1 METMNITTFFR
12 KLRKEGITLILK
24 DDSLNV
30 KANSEINSEIIAEI
44 KSNKDLII
52 KHLKSFENDDISEQ
66 LLEKITPYN
75 KEELDHIPLSFGQE
89 RLWFI
94 DKLQGNSE
102 EYHIPSIIRL
112 DTELDILIL
121 ERALRTVVGRHEVLR
136 TVIYEE
142 DGIGYQKVISE
153 NNWSLS
159 KVLISKET
167 DLESEIDAFISIPFD
182 LSKDYMFRACLYDL
196 GEYEYVL
203 AFVTHHIA
211 SDGWSSGILS
221 NEFITIYA
229 YLDFEDDIPLP
240 KLELQYSDYAIWQR
254 NYFEKELLE
263 GQLAYWKEKLKGTN
277 TLSLPLDYK
286 RTTKQNN
293 KGNEVL
299 LELDENLN
307 QSLNALFKQQGVT
320 PFMFLLTVFKVLLH
334 RYSGQNDICIGT
346 PIANRTQSELED
358 LIGFFANTLAL
369 RSDLSGNPSFKEL
382 LSQVKQTTLKSYD
395 NQLVPFEKV
404 VDSVVTYRDMTITP
418 LFQVMFDYQNDTND
432 ITEGDIDIDSEEEN
446 IEEDLLPIS
455 GYETSEISVQFDLTL
470 SVIERE
476 SNFFLNMAY
485 RSSLFKEETIQR
497 MMTHF
502 KHLLNSIVN
511 NIDQSIDEL
520 SMLTEVEKVQLV
532 KTFNKTDTSNPENKS
547 LIDLFSEQVIKT
559 PEAAAVVYEK
569 ETLTYK
575 KLDEYSNQL
584 AHYLKEQGVKSGTF
598 VGVCIDRSPEM
609 IISILG
615 ILKSGG
621 VYVPIDPDY
630 PLARINYILNDANIK
645 VVLSSSVISKK
656 TPIQRDDITKILLD
670 SHWEIITNYSSEKLN
685 QTLTGENLAYI
696 IYTSGSTGKPKGIMV
711 EHKNLI
717 NLCLWHQT
725 EYSVNHTS
733 RGTLFSGISFDA
745 SIWEIYPYLISGAS
759 LYPISRQDRYDLNFL
774 KTFFIEHEIT
784 HTYIPTLLCNSFIE
798 EDFNLTNI
806 TILTGGDALILN
818 KTTNLKIY
826 NNYGPT
832 ETTVVASNYKLTD
845 TSKGKISI
853 GKPINNTQIYITDPG
868 MNLVPIG
875 VVGEL
880 CVSGQGVA
888 RGYLNREKLTKE
900 KFIANP
906 FKEGNT
912 IYKTGDLAR
921 WLPDGN
927 IEFIGRIDNQVQ
939 IRGYRIELG
948 EIEKAL
954 SNIKSIH
961 QSCVLAKEDIYG
973 SKRLLA
979 YVVSEGKLNKD
990 AIETQLKESLPHYM
1004 IPTLWIE
1011 LDKFPLT
1018 ANGKLD
1024 KKALPEIET
1033 SKLSAKKYVAPRNQ
1047 TEKELVQIWQDLLGV
1062 DKVGIYDNFFELG
1075 GHSLLVI
1082 QLISR
1087 FQKIGYHMEV
1097 RDIFLNPTIASIEEK
1112 LLSADLMYQVPEN
1125 GITTT
1130 TKHITP
1136 SMVPLLDFEQE
1147 DIDKIVS
1154 NIEGSVHNIQD
1165 IYPLSPLQ
1173 EGIYFHYLL
1182 NNEEQDVKGDPYIL
1196 PHLLS
1201 FPNKDKRSSFISA
1214 LQFVVNRHDVLRTC
1228 ILSEGLPHA
1237 VQVVL
1242 RNVVLPEEIITVN
1255 TSKDVLSELELLISP
1270 GNQWMDLSKAPLLQL
1285 RLVDDFQNNDF
1296 YLIINQHHLIL
1307 DHVGM
1312 EKITHEI
1319 EEYLSGNKEFLA
1331 EPVLYRNFIGH
1342 TLHLQKTNDSKF
1354 YFQKLLKNI
1363 DEPTYPFG
1371 LSDIQGNGST
1381 LKEFEDLLPSNLSK
1395 EIRNTCVELGVSPA
1409 VLFHA
1414 AFGLVVGK
1422 CSNSDYAL
1430 FGSLF
1435 SGRLQGSLGA
1445 SDSLGLFINTLPF
1458 FIELKRNTIEYIN
1471 EVRQKLGELLAYEQT
1486 SLSSVQG
1493 WSNISNDIP
1502 FFSAIL
1508 NFRHSSVQ
1516 EDDDDEEDE
1525 DEIDSTDSGVTFI
1538 GGHERSNYP
1547 FSIDVDDF
1555 GIDFGL
1561 KVQVDGDIQADRVI
1575 AFMEKALIELL
1586 QGLKSDQKKSV
1597 NSFSIL
1603 PQKEENQLLNTN
1615 RDTYKELPLNQTI
1628 VDLFEDQAIK
1638 TPKAIAIVS
1647 DDHSITYEELDKR
1660 SNQLAHYIRNNYTS
1674 NNNYIGVLL
1683 KRDIDLI
1690 ISFLGI
1696 LKSGNVYI
1704 PIDTNFPSHRI
1715 EHIIKDSGLALI
1727 ITKNSNNELIQLQ
1740 SNFKKILIDTDD
1752 KLISNES
1759 VHRLPITK
1767 NTNNE
1772 AYVIYTSGTTGNP
1785 KGVVVNHLGLTNA
1798 ALSWKSLFEVDNQ
1811 TNLLQLASAAFDVF
1825 IGDLCKTLL
1834 FGGKMVICPDDV
1846 RFDLSA
1852 LYELIERHK
1861 ITLLETTPALG
1872 VPLMDYIY
1880 DNNLDYSSIK
1890 QVILGS
1896 DVFHPH
1902 DFKRL
1907 YENFGNN
1914 IRITNS
1920 YGLTEATIDS
1930 SYYEAKSISELSL
1943 LSNIPIGK
1951 PLYNT
1956 QFYIL
1961 DNAKNLVPQGIIG
1974 ELYIGG
1980 LGLAKKYLNNPQLT
1994 DKKFINNPF
2003 QEKSRLYKT
2012 GDLARWLP
2020 DGNIEFIGRADNQV
2034 KIRGYR
2040 IELSEIENALFE
2052 HESILNCCVL
2062 AKNDPNSNKCLVGY
2076 VVTEGELNKE
2086 LLQEELK
2093 MNLPDY
2099 MIPNLWVQL
2108 EEIPLTANGKLD
2120 RKSLPTPNFSELS
2133 SKEYVSPR
2141 NEKEEQLV
2149 AIWEDLL
2156 NIEKVGIHDNFF
2168 ELGGH
2173 SLLVIKLIS
2182 QIQKNGFHIKVK
2194 DIFANPTIE
2203 AICKKLVPL
2212 SSVYQIPVN
2221 GIPDSP
2227 ERITPS
2233 MLPLLNFEQEDIDKI
2248 VSKTYGGV
2256 SNIQDIY
2263 PLSPLQ
2269 EGMYYHYLIS
2279 DKDQG
2284 DPYVLPHLLSFS
2296 EREDRLSFIE
2306 ALQFVVNRHDVLRT
2320 CFLSD
2325 GLPKPVQVV
2334 LKEAKLS
2341 IEHLHFEDPKNILPE
2356 LELLTT
2362 PGEQKVDV
2370 SKAPLL
2376 NLKTIDDPLNDE
2388 YYIILLEH
2396 HLIMDHIGME
2406 TLVSEITSYLEGQ
2419 TSNLPTPF
2427 LYRNFIGHTL
2437 HQQSTNDSESYFK
2450 ELLGDIDTP
2459 SYPFEFANTL
2469 HNVNTIKEAN
2479 TLLPETTSKEIR
2491 RISTELGTSP
2501 AIIFYAIYGI
2511 LIGKCSNKNYAIF
2524 GSLFSGRLQGSLG
2537 ASDALGLFIN
2547 TLPFFCKL
2555 NGNVLEYVLQVKEK
2569 LEELLPFEQTP
2580 LSNIQDWSGISNEIP
2595 LFSALLNYR
2604 HSFEETE
2611 EEEEDSIDYGIDIVS
2626 SKERTNYPFTFSI
2639 DDYGI
2644 DYGITAQISGNLM
2657 PEKVLK
2663 YFVEILNKVIDSLKS
2678 DGTLP
2683 LHQLSMLTDEE
2694 EKELLNDFNNTTFD
2708 YPESDSIISLFKEQ
2722 VSKTPNARA
2731 LSFNGEYLTYKE
2743 LDNRSSQL
2751 AHYLVSKKVEKH
2763 TRVGILFDRSFDM
2776 IISML
2781 GVLKLGCAYI
2791 PLDPSLPNNRLS
2803 YILEDADIEYIIYEE
2818 DFLLNKITTSR
2829 HIQVLNIERSLNHK
2843 VSKEEFERSK
2853 DEEAYVMYTS
2863 GTTGTPKG
2871 ISISDE
2877 NIIALVNNPSDKIA
2891 ITSSDRVLQWSNYA
2905 FDGCTYEIFGSL
2917 LNGATLYL
2925 IPSQMASNPIGLL
2938 ETINKE
2944 KLTIAFITT
2953 ALFNALSEFDLSL
2966 LSSLR
2971 LLLFGGE
2978 KSSVAPVEKML
2989 AALGENKILH
2999 VYGPTE
3005 TTTYASCEVVSEIS
3019 PEALTIPIGKPL
3031 SNTNCYVLDNHEKLV
3046 PVGVV
3051 GELCISGKGVSK
3063 GYLNRDELTNEC
3075 FVKNPYKKG
3084 ERIYKTGD
3092 LVKWLP
3098 NGSLEFVGRKD
3109 DQVKISGYRIELAEI
3124 ENVLSRIDEIQ
3135 NNCILVEDN
3144 GNRGKKLI
3152 AYVVPKEIFDKEAII
3167 SELAESLPDY
3177 MIPKIWVELDQL
3189 PLTSN
3194 GKLDKKNLPK
3204 PEFLPDENYVAP
3216 TTKLEEDLCA
3226 IWQNVLGIDK
3236 IGIKDDFFKIGGNSI
3251 RAIKVSNEMS
3261 KVLGLKIQITD
3272 ILRYKSIGI
3281 LAAIYSKLQAYENHV
3296 SLVMPFQEKYDDNL
3310 PDMIFIHSGLGGSD
3324 AYHCLAELLN
3334 GKYNCIGIDNHN
3346 IYGTPKINNLNK
3358 LANFYLKEYTEKYS
3372 LKDPITLLGWSLGG
3386 CIALEMALILERK
3399 GYSNINVILL
3409 DTYIHVPKMFS
3420 RRARFKKEETHEF
3433 ISSMFPKEYED
3444 YVERLV
3450 DAAEQEHILSQT
3462 AISGQLFK
3470 TNVTLFQALYKD
3482 NLNHGSNDNNELV
3495 LIKDLK
3501 YNNLERVID
3510 VDRITIIPTHSHHR
3524 HILPFQAQF
3533 IGDYL
3538 SKNKEKTSIPNEF
3551 SNLHQ

>member
-12 KLRKEGITLILK
+12 KLHKEGITLILK
-24 DDSLNV
+24 DGSLNV

-44 KSNKDLII
+44 KANKNLIV
-52 KHLKSFENDDISEQ
+52 KHLKSFENNDISEQ
-66 LLEKITPYN
+66 LLEKIIPYN

-94 DKLQGNSE
+94 DKLQGSSE

-112 DTELDILIL
+112 NTELEIPIL
-121 ERALRTVVGRHEVLR
+121 ERSLKTIVARHEILR
-136 TVIYEE
+136 TVIYEK
-142 DGIGYQKVISE
+142 DGIGYQNVLSE
-153 NNWSLS
+153 DNWSLS
-159 KVLISKET
+159 KVLISKEA
-167 DLESEIDAFISIPFD
+167 DLESEIDAFVSIPFD
-182 LSKDYMFRACLYDL
+182 LAKDYMFRACLYDL
-196 GEYEYVL
+196 GKNEYVL

-211 SDGWSSGILS
+211 SDGWSSEILS
-221 NEFITIYA
+221 NEFVTTYA
-229 YLDFEDDIPLP
+229 FLDLEDNLPLP

-277 TLSLPLDYK
+277 TLSLPIDYK

-320 PFMFLLTVFKVLLH
+320 PFMFLLTAFKVLLH

-404 VDSVVTYRDMTITP
+404 VDSVVTDRDMTITP
-418 LFQVMFDYQNDTND
+418 LFQVMFDYQNDTNE
-432 ITEGDIDIDSEEEN
+432 ITERDIDSEEES
-446 IEEDLLPIS
+446 IEEDLLSIS

-497 MMTHF
+497 IMTHF

-511 NIDQSIDEL
+511 NIDQSIGEL

-532 KTFNKTDTSNPENKS
+532 KTFNKTDTSNPENKT
-547 LIDLFSEQVIKT
+547 LIDLFSEQVTKT

-569 ETLTYK
+569 EILTYK

-584 AHYLKEQGVKSGTF
+584 AHYLKEQGVKSGTL

-609 IISILG
+609 ISSILG

-630 PLARINYILNDANIK
+630 PLARINYMLDDANIK
-645 VVLSSSVISKK
+645 VVLSRSVISKK
-656 TPIQRDDITKILLD
+656 TLIERDDITKILLD
-670 SHWEIITNYSSEKLN
+670 SHWGIITNYSSEKLN
-685 QTLTGENLAYI
+685 QTLTGEDLAYI
-696 IYTSGSTGKPKGIMV
+696 IYTSGSTGKPKGVMI

-759 LYPISRQDRYDLNFL
+759 LYPISRQDRYELNFL
-774 KTFFIEHEIT
+774 KTFFNEHEIT

-798 EDFNLTNI
+798 ENFNLTNI

-845 TSKGKISI
+845 TSTGKISI

-888 RGYLNREKLTKE
+888 RGYLKREELTNQ
-900 KFIANP
+900 KFIINR
-906 FKEGNT
+906 FKEGSR

-961 QSCVLAKEDIYG
+961 QSCVLAKEDTYG

-979 YVVSEGKLNKD
+979 YVVPEGKLNKD
-990 AIETQLKESLPHYM
+990 AVETQLKESLPHYM

-1047 TEKELVQIWQDLLGV
+1047 TEKELVQIWQDLLGI

-1087 FQKIGYHMEV
+1087 SQKLGYHMEV
-1097 RDIFLNPTIASIEEK
+1097 RDIFLNPTIASVKEK

-1130 TKHITP
+1130 TKRIIP
-1136 SMVPLLDFEQE
+1136 SMVPLLDFSQE

-1182 NNEEQDVKGDPYIL
+1182 NNEEQDAKGDPYIL

-1201 FPNKDKRSSFISA
+1201 FPNKDKRSSFINA

-1242 RNVVLPEEIITVN
+1242 RNVLLPEEIITVN
-1255 TSKDVLSELELLISP
+1255 NSKDVLSELELLISP

-1285 RLVDDFQNNDF
+1285 RLVDDFQNNNY

-1319 EEYLSGNKEFLA
+1319 EEYLSCNKESLA

-1371 LSDIQGNGST
+1371 LSDIQGDGST

-1395 EIRNTCVELGVSPA
+1395 EIRNTCIELGVSPA

-1458 FIELKRNTIEYIN
+1458 FIELKRNTTEYIN

-1493 WSNISNDIP
+1493 WSDISNDIP

-1516 EDDDDEEDE
+1516 QEEE
-1525 DEIDSTDSGVTFI
+1525 EEEEEEEEIDSIDSGVTFV

-1561 KVQVDGDIQADRVI
+1561 KVQVDGDIEADRVI
-1575 AFMEKALIELL
+1575 AFMEKVLIELL
-1586 QGLKSDQKKSV
+1586 HGLKSDQKTSV
-1597 NSFSIL
+1597 HSFSIL
-1603 PQKEENQLLNTN
+1603 PQKEEDQLLNTN
-1615 RDTYKELPLNQTI
+1615 HNTYEDLSLDQTI

-1660 SNQLAHYIRNNYTS
+1660 SNQLAHYIRNNYSS
-1674 NNNYIGVLL
+1674 NSNYIGVLL

-1696 LKSGNVYI
+1696 LKSENVYI
-1704 PIDTNFPSHRI
+1704 PIDISFPSHRV

-1727 ITKNSNNELIQLQ
+1727 ITKSSNNELIQFQ
-1740 SNFKKILIDTDD
+1740 SDFQKILLDSDD
-1752 KLISNES
+1752 KLISNEP

-1785 KGVVVNHLGLTNA
+1785 KGVVVNHLGITNA

-1834 FGGKMVICPDDV
+1834 FGGKMVICPDDL

-1861 ITLLETTPALG
+1861 ITLFETTPALG
-1872 VPLMDYIY
+1872 VPLMDFIY

-1930 SYYEAKSISELSL
+1930 SYYEAKSISELSS

-1961 DNAKNLVPQGIIG
+1961 DNTKNLVPQGIIG

-1994 DKKFINNPF
+1994 NKKFINNHF

-2012 GDLARWLP
+2012 GDLARRLP

-2040 IELSEIENALFE
+2040 IELGEIENALFK

-2062 AKNDPNSNKCLVGY
+2062 AKNDTNGNKCLIAY
-2076 VVTEGELNKE
+2076 VVLRDKLNKE

-2133 SKEYVSPR
+2133 SKEYVTPR
-2141 NEKEEQLV
+2141 NEKEKQLV

-2156 NIEKVGIHDNFF
+2156 NIEKVGVHDNFF

-2203 AICKKLVPL
+2203 AICKKLAPL
-2212 SSVYQIPVN
+2212 SSVYQVPVN
-2221 GIPDSP
+2221 GISDSI
-2227 ERITPS
+2227 EHITPS
-2233 MLPLLNFEQEDIDKI
+2233 MLPLLDFEQEDIDKI

-2256 SNIQDIY
+2256 PNIQDIY

-2279 DKDQG
+2279 GKNQG

-2296 EREDRLSFIE
+2296 EKKDRLSFIE

-2320 CFLSD
+2320 CFLSE

-2341 IEHLHFEDPKNILPE
+2341 IEHLHFEDSKNILSE
-2356 LELLTT
+2356 LELLTI

-2419 TSNLPTPF
+2419 ASNLPTPF

-2511 LIGKCSNKNYAIF
+2511 LVGKCSNKNYAIF
-2524 GSLFSGRLQGSLG
+2524 GSLFSGRLQGSIG

-2555 NGNVLEYVLQVKEK
+2555 NGTVLEYVLQVKEK

-2580 LSNIQDWSGISNEIP
+2580 LSNIQNWSGISNEIP

-2611 EEEEDSIDYGIDIVS
+2611 GEEEESIDFGIDIVS

-2657 PEKVLK
+2657 PEKALK
-2663 YFVEILNKVIDSLKS
+2663 YFVEILNKVVASLKS
-2678 DGTLP
+2678 DGALP
-2683 LHQLSMLTDEE
+2683 LHELSILTEE
-2694 EKELLNDFNNTTFD
+2694 EQDEILNTFNNTTYD
-2708 YPESDSIISLFKEQ
+2708 YPESNSVITLFKEQ
-2722 VSKTPNARA
+2722 VSKTPNATA
-2731 LSFNGEYLTYKE
+2731 LCFNGESLTYKE
-2743 LDNRSSQL
+2743 LDNRSNQL
-2751 AHYLVSKKVEKH
+2751 ANYLISKGVEKG
-2763 TRVGILFDRSFDM
+2763 TRIGLLFDRNFNM

-2781 GVLKLGCAYI
+2781 GVLKSGCSYI
-2791 PLDPSLPNNRLS
+2791 PLDPLLPKNRLA
-2803 YILEDADIEYIIYEE
+2803 YILEDADVKYIILSEE
-2818 DFLLNKITTSR
+2818 ILLENASISSNIET
-2829 HIQVLNIERSLNHK
+2829 LNIKKSLAQKASEIQYIKTND
-2843 VSKEEFERSK
+2843 S
-2853 DEEAYVMYTS
+2853 EAYVMYTS

-2877 NIIALVNNPSDKIA
+2877 NITSLVNNPSDKIA

-2944 KLTIAFITT
+2944 KLTVAFITT
-2953 ALFNALSEFDLSL
+2953 ALFNALSECDLSL

-2978 KSSVAPVEKML
+2978 KVAVMPVKRML
-2989 AALGENKILH
+2989 TALGQNKILH

-3031 SNTNCYVLDNHEKLV
+3031 SNTNYYVLDEHEKLV

-3051 GELCISGKGVSK
+3051 GELCISGKGVST
-3063 GYLNRDELTNEC
+3063 GYLNRDELTNQC
-3075 FVKNPYKKG
+3075 FVNNPYKKG

-3098 NGSLEFVGRKD
+3098 NGSIEFVGRKD
-3109 DQVKISGYRIELAEI
+3109 DQVKISGYRIELTEI
-3124 ENVLSRIDEIQ
+3124 ENVLGRINGIQ
-3135 NNCILVEDN
+3135 NNCVLVEDN
-3144 GNRGKKLI
+3144 GNRGKRLI
-3152 AYVVPKEIFDKEAII
+3152 AYVVPEEIFDKEAIQ
-3167 SELAESLPDY
+3167 SELTESLPDY

-3204 PEFLPDENYVAP
+3204 PEFGLDENYVAP
-3216 TTKLEEDLCA
+3216 TTKLEEDLCV
-3226 IWQNVLGIDK
+3226 IWQDVLCIDK
-3236 IGIKDDFFKIGGNSI
+3236 VGIKDDFFRIGGNSI
-3251 RAIKVSNEMS
+3251 KAIKVSNEMS
-3261 KVLGLKIQITD
+3261 KILGLKIQITD
-3272 ILRYKSIGI
+3272 IIRYKSIGI

-3296 SLVMPFQEKYDDNL
+3296 SLVMPFHQNYDNNL
-3310 PDMIFIHSGLGGSD
+3310 PDIIFIHSALGGSD
-3324 AYHCLAELLN
+3324 AYYCLAELLE
-3334 GKYNCIGIDNHN
+3334 GQYNCIGIDNHN
-3346 IYGTPKINNLNK
+3346 IYGSPKINKLNQ
-3358 LANFYLKEYTEKYS
+3358 LAHFYIKEYTEKYS
-3372 LKDPITLLGWSLGG
+3372 FKDPITLLGWSLGG
-3386 CIALEMALILERK
+3386 SIALEMAFILESK

-3409 DTYIHVPKMFS
+3409 DTYVHKPKKFS
-3420 RRARFKKEETHEF
+3420 RRARFNREENYDF
-3433 ISSMFPKEYED
+3433 ISSMFPEEYED

-3450 DAAEQEHILSQT
+3450 DAAEQEHTLGQT

-3470 TNVTLFQALYKD
+3470 TKVTLFQALYKD

-3510 VDRITIIPTHSHHR
+3510 VNRISIIPTHSHHR

-3538 SKNKEKTSIPNEF
+3538 SKNKEKISNPSEF
-3551 SNLHQ
+3551 SKLHQ